1 MPPLIA
7 LLDLFG
13 TRESDQFWQADC
25 CTINNNSLTVSPRVI
40 TVICMR
46 IMLSFLPMLFLLLA
60 LPNASR
66 ASQPQESLD
75 QCNAAVGI
83 AASNYAGCL
92 SNQLPAA
99 PDAGE
104 SVSDSRC
111 GPKLAEQVRQLRTQF
126 VDEMRVDEKTC
137 GLDSASIKGMAA
149 RIRQAMKHSNRLQ
162 GAALS
167 SSETAS
173 LATAGPEVSNAAY
186 VCAQLGGIWA
196 SETQTCS
203 GADTLG
209 SDGTALICEGLG
221 GSWSDAGSVCTGA
234 SRCQVMGLCGPCG
247 FGSTNI
253 PDVPCTS
260 TTMSDFSCD
269 VSPPETATWQAGIR
283 WYAGLQ
289 NDLTLSCQ
297 NSGGAIISEIRCA
310 GAAAVDA
317 EADALC
323 AILVPNYD
331 VPVPIALPTAPP
343 SAPLPPGSW
352 SASCESESW
361 DGSTLCA
368 NCATPDITNEDVYS
382 CQSCP
387 ADYEN
392 LLGILSCSS
401 G

>member
-1 MPPLIA
+1 
-7 LLDLFG
+7 
-13 TRESDQFWQADC
+13 
-25 CTINNNSLTVSPRVI
+25 
-40 TVICMR
+40 
-46 IMLSFLPMLFLLLA
+46 MLSFLPMLFLLLA

-66 ASQPQESLD
+66 ASQSQESLD

-92 SNQLPAA
+92 SDQLSAA
-99 PDAGE
+99 SDAGE
-104 SVSDSRC
+104 SASDSRC

-126 VDEMRVDEKTC
+126 VDEMRADEKTC

-173 LATAGPEVSNAAY
+173 LATASPEVSNAAY

-196 SETQTCS
+196 PETQTCS

-209 SDGTALICEGLG
+209 SDGTAIICEGLG
-221 GSWSDAGSVCTGA
+221 GSWSDVGSVCTGV

-289 NDLTLSCQ
+289 NNLTLSCQ
-297 NSGGAIISEIRCA
+297 GGEHVFVSQITCA
-310 GAAAVDA
+310 GALVVDT

-331 VPVPIALPTAPP
+331 VPVPIAPPTAPP

-361 DGSTLCA
+361 DGSVLCA
-368 NCATPDITNEDVYS
+368 DCATATSLVQDSYS
-382 CQSCP
+382 CASCP
-387 ADYEN
+387 ADYDN
-392 LLGILSCSS
+392 LLGILSCSPD
-401 G
+401 